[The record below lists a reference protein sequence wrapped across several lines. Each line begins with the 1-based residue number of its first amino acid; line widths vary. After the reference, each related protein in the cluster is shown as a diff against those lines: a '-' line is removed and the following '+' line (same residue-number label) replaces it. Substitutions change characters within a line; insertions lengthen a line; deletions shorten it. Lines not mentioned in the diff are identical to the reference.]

1 MPKTG
6 FIRTW
11 MLLPAVAGLLVSSAH
26 IVYAAQEAGAT
37 LPATLSYDDM
47 VKKVQGG
54 DLSINF
60 ADLRM
65 KYAASPKYEPEE
77 GSDQIKEMYGKL
89 NAKDFKGALD
99 EANAVLA
106 KQYVNIDAHVVAS
119 FAAAGLQDDAAGK
132 LHHDIAVGLARSI
145 LDSSDGAST
154 DTAYKVISVQEE
166 YAIMRLMGWM
176 PGKQSY
182 LSQRS
187 RTYDK
192 MEMIDRKDNSAV
204 TRYFDVTLSDQA
216 MMKSLRK

>member
-1 MPKTG
+1 MPKPSSL
-6 FIRTW
+6 RTW
-11 MLLPAVAGLLVSSAH
+11 MLLPALAGLLVPSACF
-26 IVYAAQEAGAT
+26 VYAAQQPDASA
-37 LPATLSYDDM
+37 PAKLSYDDM

-54 DLSINF
+54 DLSIDF
-60 ADLRM
+60 TDLRM
-65 KYAASPKYEPEE
+65 KYAAGSKYEPEE
-77 GSDQIKEMYGKL
+77 GSDQIKEMYRKL

-106 KQYVNIDAHVVAS
+106 KQYVNIEAHVVAS
-119 FAAAGLQDDAAGK
+119 FASAGLQDEAARK

-145 LDSSDGAST
+145 LDSGSGTST

-182 LSQRS
+182 LNQGS

-192 MEMIDRKDNSAV
+192 MEMIDQKDNSTV